1 MKTTWRIR
9 KEEKVG
15 QKEVTENFRRELL
28 LAHGSILDNRDN
40 AIVTACS
47 RLKAPTDA
55 DEIVDPLVAKL
66 DTEYYEETLKGY
78 EAVERVN
85 STRRETMMKAV
96 SAVGTAIVGG
106 IFMLGGMLFLDSCER
121 RDESPTQPSRNPGFK
136 LLRTRF

>member
-15 QKEVTENFRRELL
+15 QKEVTDNFRRELL
-28 LAHGSILDNRDN
+28 LAHDAMSDNRDN
-40 AIVTACS
+40 AIVTASC
-47 RLKAPTDA
+47 RLNAPTDE
-55 DEIVDPLVAKL
+55 DEILDPLVAKL
-66 DTEYYEETLKGY
+66 DAEYYEETLKGY

-85 STRRETMMKAV
+85 STRRETVMKAV

-106 IFMLGGMLFLDSCER
+106 MFMLGGMLFLDSCER
-121 RDESPTQPSRNPGFK
+121 RDEAPTQPSRNPGFK